1 MCSPAENF
9 WPGCFPGRVVF
20 EMAPELSV
28 TVGGVQV
35 TVVEVLLQSA
45 VAVISEG
52 QLMKVGF
59 ETS

>member
-1 MCSPAENF
+1 
-9 WPGCFPGRVVF
+9 
-20 EMAPELSV
+20 MAPELSV
-28 TVGGVQV
+28 AVGGVQV
-35 TVVEVLLQSA
+35 TAVEVLLQSA

>member
-28 TVGGVQV
+28 AVGGVQV

>member
-20 EMAPELSV
+20 EMVPELSV
-28 TVGGVQV
+28 AVGGVQV

>member
-1 MCSPAENF
+1 
-9 WPGCFPGRVVF
+9 
-20 EMAPELSV
+20 MAPELSV
-28 TVGGVQV
+28 AVGGVQV

>member
-1 MCSPAENF
+1 
-9 WPGCFPGRVVF
+9 
-20 EMAPELSV
+20 MAPELSV